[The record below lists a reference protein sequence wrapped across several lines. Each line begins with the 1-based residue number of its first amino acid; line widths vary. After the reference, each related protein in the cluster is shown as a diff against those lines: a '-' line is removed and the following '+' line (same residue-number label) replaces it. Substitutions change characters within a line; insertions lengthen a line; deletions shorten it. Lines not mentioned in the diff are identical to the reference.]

1 MSIRPNTT
9 LPPWADTGDQIQPAN
24 ADISIGFPHTDVKPT
39 RQTMNWA
46 LNYASNGVL
55 YLASRGLPE
64 WDTATAYQAGDVCR
78 SKGKFYSASASNSN
92 KEPSVS
98 PTAWTLLYVFKSD
111 IDPLYLTP
119 AQAAA
124 TYLTQ
129 ASAASTYE
137 TIIAANAA
145 HNNLQAQINA
155 IGQPGGGSF
164 VQSDWNATAP
174 NPATILNKPPITYT
188 AGVMTLGA
196 TASVVVAPLLRINSP
211 DASQSFSISVD
222 NTGSVNVT
230 GNTIRFVTPSAA
242 FYCPYIVS
250 TGAFQIT
257 DTPGTTPAT
266 RTHGEI
272 QLQPGSVNS
281 TGWIGFALPNVTWA
295 WIVQAS
301 AAHALSWAS
310 SFADGTFDITGSDS
324 GLRIIS
330 KDTTS
335 LLQVSAA
342 GGADPLL
349 HSSTKRI
356 KTDSAL
362 VLPSPIVDHG
372 CIQFGSPPIVSMWAG
387 YPGSLQNFFL
397 NSGIHYDGTDWWASA
412 ASGCY
417 MEFGAPP
424 AGLLSFS
431 TVTGLTVGQKAT
443 GFVNVFKIDWSGN
456 VDLRGGSLLI
466 ESPDFVNHL
475 TINVNSGA
483 GHPTMVS
490 TTGFI
495 TITATIVAQGVQS
508 TGGIVS
514 ASPDWT
520 RSLTLSTAA
529 GGDPTFN
536 SSTGVIK
543 SNCAITVTSDYRI
556 KRNIESLDAALAVV
570 MELDPVAFDYADSFP
585 SDKQRHLGFIAH
597 DVQRFLPGAV
607 CGEKDAVNKDGD
619 AVLQTIR
626 TDDIVALLT
635 RAVQELSNRVATLE
649 ENLSK

>member
-1 MSIRPNTT
+1 MSTRPNTT
-9 LPPWADTGDQIQPAN
+9 LPAWADTGDQIQPAL
-24 ADISIGFPHTDVKPT
+24 ADISTGFPHTDVKPT
-39 RQTMNWA
+39 RQTMNWV
-46 LNYASNGVL
+46 LNFATNGVL
-55 YLASRGLPE
+55 YLASRGLPD
-64 WDTATAYQAGDVCR
+64 WDSATAYQAGDVAR
-78 SKGKFYSASASNSN
+78 SKSKFYCASASNSN

-98 PTAWTLLYVFKSD
+98 PSSWTLLYVFKSD

-129 ASAASTYE
+129 AAAASTYE
-137 TIIAANAA
+137 TIVAANAA
-145 HNNLQAQINA
+145 HNNLQQQINA
-155 IGQPGGGSF
+155 IGTPGGGSF

-196 TASVVVAPLLRINSP
+196 TSSVVAVPSLRINSP
-211 DASQSFSISVD
+211 DATQSFSVSVD

-281 TGWIGFALPNVTWA
+281 TGWIGFALPNVVWA

-301 AAHALSWAS
+301 AAHALSWTS
-310 SFADGTFDITGSDS
+310 SFADGTFDIAGSNS
-324 GLRIIS
+324 GLRVFSQDGSRDLQIS
-330 KDTTS
+330 CTN
-335 LLQVSAA
+335 
-342 GGADPLL
+342 GADPLL
-349 HSSTKRI
+349 HSTTARI

-412 ASGCY
+412 TSGCY

-431 TVTGLTVGQKAT
+431 TVTGLTVGAKAT

-456 VDLRGGSLLI
+456 VDMRGGSLMI
-466 ESPDFVNHL
+466 ESPDFANHL
-475 TINVNSGA
+475 TINVNPGA
-483 GHPTMVS
+483 GHPTIVS
-490 TTGFI
+490 TTGYI
-495 TITATIVAQGVQS
+495 TVTATVVAQALQATEGF
-508 TGGIVS
+508 TA
-514 ASPDWT
+514 ASPEWD
-520 RSLTLSTAA
+520 RSLTISTPS
-529 GGDPTFN
+529 GGNPTFN
-536 SSTGVIK
+536 SSTGVID
-543 SNCAITVTSDYRI
+543 SNCAITVVSDYRI
-556 KRNIESLDAALAVV
+556 KREVTTVDDALSVV
-570 MELDPVAFDYADSFP
+570 MDLRPVFFRYAAKFP
-585 SDKQRHLGFIAH
+585 SDGKQHAGFIAH
-597 DVQRFLPGAV
+597 ELQNVWPGAV
-607 CGEKDAVNKDGD
+607 YGEKDAVTKDGD
-619 AVLQTIR
+619 DKLQTIR

-635 RAVQELSNRVATLE
+635 RAVQELSMRVSTLE
-649 ENLSK
+649 EGN